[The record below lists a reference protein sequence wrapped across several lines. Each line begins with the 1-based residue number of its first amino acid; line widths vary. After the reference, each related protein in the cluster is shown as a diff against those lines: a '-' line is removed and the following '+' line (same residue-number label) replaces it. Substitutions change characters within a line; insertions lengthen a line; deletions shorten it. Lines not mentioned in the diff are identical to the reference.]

1 MDLRSINLINFLFVQ
16 LFVLIV
22 VLGGL
27 IATVERYLPNA
38 IRQSFRYGKHAFQG
52 PQDRFTSL
60 LEVPKSW
67 FKHFYVFAAV
77 WSVAGFYFMVNAY
90 FMGRPTPG
98 FVVDFLD
105 IMATSKRTVRSELC
119 KSIFQGR
126 LQLMARFLSAT
137 PTETMVAIT
146 LITIQCLRRCYETQ
160 FVQVF
165 SSKLKMNLS
174 AYLVGYVHYFGEVV
188 ALLSQAD
195 GFVRENTAASL
206 MPYRFELTP
215 RIAFWIAIFI
225 YAWRYQF
232 QSNLI
237 LANLRK
243 DRTGAVTT
251 QKHSIPRGGYFEL
264 VSSPHMFFEVVMY
277 VALYGLTWRNT
288 SSLYVLGWVISNQ
301 MMNAWLTHQWY
312 RENFKEYP
320 STRRALIPYLL

>member
-1 MDLRSINLINFLFVQ
+1 MLDTLLDLRSINLINFLFVQ

-22 VLGGL
+22 VLGGA

-77 WSVAGFYFMVNAY
+77 WSVIGFYYMVNAY

-105 IMATSKRTVRSELC
+105 IMATNRRTV
-119 KSIFQGR
+119 KT
-126 LQLMARFLSAT
+126 T

-195 GFVRENTAASL
+195 GFVRMDATTSL
-206 MPYRFELTP
+206 LPYRFELTP
-215 RIAFWIAIFI
+215 RIAFWIAVFI

-264 VSSPHMFFEVVMY
+264 ISSPHMFFEIVMY

-320 STRRALIPYLL
+320 TTRRALIPYLL

>member
-1 MDLRSINLINFLFVQ
+1 MLDTLLDLRSVNLINFLFVQ

-22 VLGGL
+22 LLGGL

-60 LEVPKSW
+60 LEVPKAW

-77 WSVAGFYFMVNAY
+77 WSAIGFYFMVNAY

-105 IMATSKRTVRSELC
+105 IMATNRRTV
-119 KSIFQGR
+119 KT
-126 LQLMARFLSAT
+126 T

-146 LITIQCLRRCYETQ
+146 LITIQCLRRCYESL

-165 SSKLKMNLS
+165 NSKLKMNLS
-174 AYLVGYVHYFGEVV
+174 AYLVGYVHYFGEIV

-195 GFVRENTAASL
+195 GFVRADVTTSL
-206 MPYRFELTP
+206 LPYRFELTP
-215 RIAFWIAIFI
+215 RIAFWIAVFI

-251 QKHSIPRGGYFEL
+251 QRHSVPRGGYFEL
-264 VSSPHMFFEVVMY
+264 VSSPHMLFEVVMY

-320 STRRALIPYLL
+320 TTRRALIPYLL

>member
-1 MDLRSINLINFLFVQ
+1 MLDILLDLRSINLINFLFVQ

-27 IATVERYLPNA
+27 IATVERYLPTA

-77 WSVAGFYFMVNAY
+77 WSVLGFSLMLNAY
-90 FMGRPTPG
+90 FMGKPAPG

-105 IMATSKRTVRSELC
+105 IMATSKRAVKT
-119 KSIFQGR
+119 
-126 LQLMARFLSAT
+126 T

-146 LITIQCLRRCYETQ
+146 LITIQCLRRFYETQ

-188 ALLSQAD
+188 ALLSQAE
-195 GFVRENTAASL
+195 GFVRRDVATSW

-264 VSSPHMFFEVVMY
+264 VSSPHMLFEVVMY

-320 STRRALIPYLL
+320 PTRRALIPFLL